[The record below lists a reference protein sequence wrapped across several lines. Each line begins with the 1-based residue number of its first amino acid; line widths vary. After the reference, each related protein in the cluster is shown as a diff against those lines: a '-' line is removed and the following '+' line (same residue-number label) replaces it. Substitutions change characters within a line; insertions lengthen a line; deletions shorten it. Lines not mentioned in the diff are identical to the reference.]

1 MRTSTARFLTG
12 FIAIAALG
20 FGVVGAAA
28 EGANGPDA
36 GIGIAG
42 YDSQY
47 NFSADG
53 IGPSWRRNAPEPQY
67 QDSYPN
73 YGPHYYHHQW

>member
-1 MRTSTARFLTG
+1 MRTSTTRFLAG
-12 FIAIAALG
+12 FIAAAALG

-42 YDSQY
+42 YDSPY
-47 NFSADG
+47 NLSADG
-53 IGPSWRRNAPEPQY
+53 IGPSWRRNAPEQQQY
-67 QDSYPN
+67 QDPYHD
-73 YGPHYYHHQW
+73 YGPHYYHQW